1 MATTKL
7 PVPTPA
13 DAPSEEARA
22 GLLDYLTTVDH
33 KKIGILYLYTA
44 FGVFFA
50 GGLLAMLVRV
60 ELAEP
65 GLQYMGQHTYNQ
77 VFTMH
82 GTLMIFLF
90 AAQVT
95 TGLANYFIPLHLG
108 AADVAFPRMNAAS
121 YWLYLFG
128 SLIVLSS
135 FFVAGGSAA
144 VGWTA
149 YPPLSDARY
158 LQGTGMDL
166 WIVGLLVVGLSGILG
181 SINLLTTIFRLR
193 APGMTMFRIPMF
205 VWTVLVN
212 QLLILLAF
220 PALTAALAMLFLDRT
235 FGAGFFNP
243 AQGGTPV
250 LYLHIFWFFG
260 HPEVYIIILPVFGII
275 SEVTPV
281 FSRKPLFGYRAM
293 VFATF
298 LIAGYSFTVWAHHMF
313 TTGQINLYWFS
324 VMSFIIAVPTGIK
337 VFNWLATMW
346 RGSIWLTT
354 AMLMVVGFLV
364 VFVIGGITGVFLASA
379 PIDFQV
385 NDTYYVVAHFH
396 YVMVGAL
403 LFGLFAG
410 LYYWFPK
417 MSGRLLS
424 EAWGKLHF
432 WSFFVG
438 FNLTFFPQF
447 LLGLSGMPRRI
458 ADYSGIDRWTPLN
471 LISTVGAVLTGLSI
485 LPFVWN
491 VFVSLRKGQVAGD
504 DPWEGNSLE
513 WATTSPPPHH
523 NFHHLPEIHSERP
536 VFDLRHGLDHP
547 EAGDHTDPQTKPER
561 G

>member
-1 MATTKL
+1 MATTQ
-7 PVPTPA
+7 VP
-13 DAPSEEARA
+13 APPPPTAPDQRPRA

-33 KKIGILYLYTA
+33 KKIGILYIYTA

-50 GGLLAMLVRV
+50 GGILAMLVRA

-77 VFTMH
+77 MFTMH
-82 GTLMIFLF
+82 GTLMLFLF

-108 AADVAFPRMNAAS
+108 AADVAFPRMNAVS

-135 FFVAGGSAA
+135 FVVAGGSAA

-149 YPPLSDARY
+149 YPPLSDSRY
-158 LQGTGMDL
+158 MQGTGMDL

-220 PALTAALAMLFLDRT
+220 PALTAALAMLFLDRQ

-243 AQGGTPV
+243 DQGGTPV

-281 FSRKPLFGYRAM
+281 FSRKPLFGYRPGRSPRSSSWSPSRWPLPSRACLSWSWWSCWSPWLANRS
-293 VFATF
+293 V
-298 LIAGYSFTVWAHHMF
+298 AGYGRPPRASWA
-313 TTGQINLYWFS
+313 GRRCCPRS
-324 VMSFIIAVPTGIK
+324 
-337 VFNWLATMW
+337 W
-346 RGSIWLTT
+346 RSWNGP
-354 AMLMVVGFLV
+354 A
-364 VFVIGGITGVFLASA
+364 GGGGPGGRCAAA
-379 PIDFQV
+379 P
-385 NDTYYVVAHFH
+385 
-396 YVMVGAL
+396 
-403 LFGLFAG
+403 AG
-410 LYYWFPK
+410 
-417 MSGRLLS
+417 
-424 EAWGKLHF
+424 E
-432 WSFFVG
+432 
-438 FNLTFFPQF
+438 
-447 LLGLSGMPRRI
+447 
-458 ADYSGIDRWTPLN
+458 
-471 LISTVGAVLTGLSI
+471 
-485 LPFVWN
+485 
-491 VFVSLRKGQVAGD
+491 
-504 DPWEGNSLE
+504 
-513 WATTSPPPHH
+513 PP
-523 NFHHLPEIHSERP
+523 SC
-536 VFDLRHGLDHP
+536 
-547 EAGDHTDPQTKPER
+547 
-561 G
+561 